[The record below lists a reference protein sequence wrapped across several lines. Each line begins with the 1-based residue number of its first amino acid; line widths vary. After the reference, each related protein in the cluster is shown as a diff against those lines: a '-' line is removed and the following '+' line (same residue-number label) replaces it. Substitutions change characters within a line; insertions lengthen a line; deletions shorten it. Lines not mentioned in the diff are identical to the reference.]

1 MRLQR
6 PRGTR
11 DFLPEEMRKRWLIED
26 KMRDITQR
34 WGYEEIKTP
43 VFEHL
48 DLFTMKSGEEI
59 KKEIYTFKD
68 KSGRDMALRPELTAP
83 VMRMYVNELKMS
95 PKPLRFYYFEN
106 CFRYERPQKN
116 RFREFWQFGVE
127 VIGGGVE
134 AEAEVIAL
142 ASKIV
147 EELGVK
153 ARLSIGHLGAIRHL
167 LGCIDEDER
176 RNILRLIDKKDEIGV
191 RESLDDIGF
200 SDVNSLFDVMHAR
213 SIDDAREVIGENECL
228 DQLEQVLEIVDHYGV
243 DYTID
248 FGIARGLEYYTGV
261 VFEIYA
267 DELAQSQVCGG
278 GSYRLSSLFG
288 GPDVPSTGFAFG
300 FDRFVDASNIRPPDQ
315 TMVVVASTDDARKYA
330 IEIALR
336 LREYVTAY
344 LDVMQRGLSDQLSFA
359 NTINASF
366 AVILG
371 KKELEEEKVTLKD
384 MRTKE
389 QEMIDLDECI
399 NRIKKTL

>member
-1 MRLQR
+1 
-6 PRGTR
+6 
-11 DFLPEEMRKRWLIED
+11 MRKRWLIED